1 MLQTCSS
8 SAALQ
13 TNGLAS
19 ASEFYWRMDLFK
31 KDIYTFTFCNG
42 ASIHSK
48 SLPRPTDRPPRI
60 ATPQTQRWS
69 AHPGRPKLPIA
80 IPPNQHCI
88 YLTKKHLR
96 RETVLSFKFISLN
109 CGGRIES
116 QAHLFNNLHTKKTV
130 PLVPMWRV
138 KRGRLFP
145 TVPEQR
151 DITLIVCCLDL
162 WRSPRVRRTH

>member
-1 MLQTCSS
+1 MSFIEGWICS
-8 SAALQ
+8 
-13 TNGLAS
+13 
-19 ASEFYWRMDLFK
+19 K
-31 KDIYTFTFCNG
+31 KI
-42 ASIHSK
+42 SIHS
-48 SLPRPTDRPPRI
+48 LFAMEPAFTVNPFPDRPTDRPPRI

-80 IPPNQHCI
+80 IPPKSAL
-88 YLTKKHLR
+88 YLFNKKRLR

-116 QAHLFNNLHTKKTV
+116 QTHLFNNLHTKKTV

>member
-88 YLTKKHLR
+88 YLTKNTL
-96 RETVLSFKFISLN
+96 
-109 CGGRIES
+109 GGRLS
-116 QAHLFNNLHTKKTV
+116 YRLNLFHWTV
-130 PLVPMWRV
+130 VAELRARRIYLIIYTQKNRSLSSYV
-138 KRGRLFP
+138 KSEERQTFP
-145 TVPEQR
+145 TVPEQC
-151 DITLIVCCLDL
+151 DIELIVCCLDL